1 MSTLTTLPTVQPS
14 THPLPS
20 YSIISVT
27 TYSAVL
33 SSPDAQRD
41 KLTGAKAP
49 KRAATS
55 SGPLAWIMFFFGLI
69 GKLFLAFVVFAIGV
83 QIYKWWIMR
92 QTNQRIAANFGPGSK
107 YGAMFADGK
116 RF

>member
-1 MSTLTTLPTVQPS
+1 M
-14 THPLPS
+14 
-20 YSIISVT
+20 
-27 TYSAVL
+27 L

-49 KRAATS
+49 KRGATS
-55 SGPLAWIMFFFGLI
+55 SGPLGWMMFFFGLI